1 MGRLLIAD
9 VCVSVLSHFSRVRL
23 FATLWTVAH
32 QTPLFMG
39 FSRQDYWSG
48 LPGLLQGIF
57 LTKGLKQRLLHLLY
71 WQEDSLSQCHLGSP
85 SEVSL

>member
-1 MGRLLIAD
+1 MSGQVSRGSAGEYQAD
-9 VCVSVLSHFSRVRL
+9 ER
-23 FATLWTVAH
+23 
-32 QTPLFMG
+32 MG

-57 LTKGLKQRLLHLLY
+57 LTQGLKQRLLRLLY
-71 WQEDSLSQCHLGSP
+71 WQEDSLLQCHLGSP